1 MQASTSE
8 TIERP
13 TAYQRVAGPGIDL
26 PLEEVMANVARFA
39 DLPCDPNAFV
49 DQANPGRRLK
59 IRWPI
64 SAGHRAGPAGIAAPH
79 SFHMSFVETRVGNS
93 PAVHTHEYREIFMP
107 VRGNYRIF
115 INRDSG
121 QFVDLG
127 PLDTFSVPPMLWR
140 RLEQLGDPGETGL
153 LMVLYDNVDDPN
165 TGIFVPQEVIDAD
178 RARGIDPYAKA
189 GG

>member
-1 MQASTSE
+1 
-8 TIERP
+8 
-13 TAYQRVAGPGIDL
+13 
-26 PLEEVMANVARFA
+26 
-39 DLPCDPNAFV
+39 
-49 DQANPGRRLK
+49 
-59 IRWPI
+59 
-64 SAGHRAGPAGIAAPH
+64 
-79 SFHMSFVETRVGNS
+79 
-93 PAVHTHEYREIFMP
+93 MP

-178 RARGIDPYAKA
+178 RAGGIDPYAKA